1 MPFFKTYVE
10 GLSVEKVSRF
20 NLYIQQAGKTRLFR
34 GRNFPITQEDID
46 SLVQRGLKY
55 VLLELESKKNFLTYI
70 ENNLD
75 RIVSS
80 DAIPDKEKSAIVKE
94 VTENFVTEFFDD
106 PSSEKAPERVKFLC
120 DCVIKLIFDSGDTLQ
135 YLVEDMSIKY
145 NFSLHASRVCYFTV
159 SLAKA
164 VNINQNDVQA
174 LSQASILH
182 DLGKMKIPS
191 EVREKMGTFG
201 DTDWSVMK
209 LHPKYSIE
217 ILNQSLMRDRRLLID
232 NAILLHHE
240 RMDGSGYP
248 KHLKAKKIGKCERI
262 LALTNSFDS
271 LTTEKVYRPA
281 MTAFNALQ
289 YMLQSQQYD
298 NDLLR
303 VFIPLLSQ
311 MWKIR

>member
-1 MPFFKTYVE
+1 MPFFKSFVE

-20 NLYIQQAGKTRLFR
+20 NVYIQQAGKTRLFR
-34 GRNFPITQEDID
+34 GRNFPITQQDID
-46 SLVQRGLKY
+46 SLTQRGLKY
-55 VLLELESKKNFLTYI
+55 VLLEFESKKNFLTYI
-70 ENNLD
+70 ENNLNW
-75 RIVSS
+75 IVSS
-80 DAIPDKEKSAIVKE
+80 DAIPDKEKSSVVKE
-94 VTENFVTEFFDD
+94 CTENFVSEFFDD
-106 PSSEKAPERVKFLC
+106 PFSEKAPKRVKFLC
-120 DCVIKLIFDSGDTLQ
+120 DCIIKLIFNSGDSLR
-135 YLVEDMSIKY
+135 YLVEDMSMKY
-145 NFSLHASRVCYFTV
+145 NFSLHAARVCYFTV

-164 VNINQNDVQA
+164 INITQDDVQH

-182 DLGKMKIPS
+182 DLGKIKIPN
-191 EVREKMGTFG
+191 EVREKMGAFG
-201 DTDWSVMK
+201 DNDWSIMK

-217 ILNQSLMRDRRLLID
+217 ILNQSLIRNRPRLID
-232 NAILLHHE
+232 NAVLLHHE

-248 KHLKAKKIGKCERI
+248 KNLKAENIGKPERI
-262 LALTNSFDS
+262 LAITNTFDS
-271 LTTEKVYRPA
+271 LTTEKVFRPS